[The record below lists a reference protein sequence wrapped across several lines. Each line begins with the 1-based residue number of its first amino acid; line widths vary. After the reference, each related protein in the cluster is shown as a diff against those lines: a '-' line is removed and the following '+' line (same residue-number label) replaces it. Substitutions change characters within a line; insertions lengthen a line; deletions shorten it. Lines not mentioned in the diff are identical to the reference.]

1 MSWLDDMSP
10 DEYFKRMAAAQKG
23 ESSGPIPGAGIKGGV
38 PVDPAQLKKA
48 IETYTKQIKGTLQPQ
63 QAFEDALKGQKQA
76 LVDVTKDID
85 DLNKQID
92 ESLERGDLE
101 AAQAQRQM
109 RDAVAHSA
117 ANRNLKASAINLGIG
132 LTTATATLVGG
143 IATFTKGLLTN
154 QGGVE
159 LAGQLAGT
167 TARATGEAV
176 SSLGSTMS
184 VAGSA
189 VSMFAT
195 SAPGWVKLIAKA
207 FELIGPII
215 EKFGLKAAQLAEEGM
230 QILTNEV
237 VKTRDSFMKLSASGV
252 MFAGGMMEMRQTAG
266 KAGLTLEQMTN
277 AATKN
282 TESLSGMGLG
292 LSQATKRMAG
302 ITGELRRSDMGD
314 QLQKLGYSFEDMAG
328 LSAQTA
334 ANLNAAGKLRSM
346 SDAEVAKVTV
356 QYGRDLKTLQAITGE
371 DAKKKME
378 EARTRAMEADLM
390 AQTLAKGG
398 PEAALKL
405 QQQLATMPD
414 SLKKGYMEFV
424 STGGTAIADA
434 ATNVAIVQN
443 PKIMEQYKTQL
454 NTLGDINKTAS
465 DAFNETKNLNVQTVQ
480 YAKDNVTGMQAIATT
495 ARLTG
500 DSLTTAATAIA
511 NDLLANSTKWTESA
525 VASSNEAADKVKNS
539 TEPLTTSILD
549 LEKKT
554 QDLKVATEQ
563 AMNGMLPLYTKHLT
577 SLVDTIGKVVEKLN
591 AAMEKIKADDA
602 AKNEEDDQSFWN
614 QYGKD
619 LLKVVG
625 GAALTIGAGAV
636 GAFTFG
642 LAAPLSAAM
651 GIAGTGLMADAAVSQ
666 IEKATKEPKT
676 TAKPPESKIPEA
688 PKPKMALGGIATT
701 ASIFGEAGPEA
712 AVPLPDGRTIPVT
725 LKIKDNAPKSVAGM
739 MADMK
744 NKPIPAPQV
753 GRAINRSSNGL
764 DSSPNF
770 GSTKLSKE
778 VSEAYTKLIT
788 EMKTDN
794 TPLIDG
800 LSGMSKILENQT
812 AVTASTDQTMK
823 ELVGLIKAQLSKH
836 DEMINELKNSVTIN
850 QRMLNHAY
858 S

>member
-1 MSWLDDMSP
+1 M
-10 DEYFKRMAAAQKG
+10 
-23 ESSGPIPGAGIKGGV
+23 I
-38 PVDPAQLKKA
+38 
-48 IETYTKQIKGTLQPQ
+48 
-63 QAFEDALKGQKQA
+63 
-76 LVDVTKDID
+76 
-85 DLNKQID
+85 
-92 ESLERGDLE
+92 
-101 AAQAQRQM
+101 
-109 RDAVAHSA
+109 
-117 ANRNLKASAINLGIG
+117 
-132 LTTATATLVGG
+132 GG
-143 IATFTKGLLTN
+143 IATFTKGLLSN

-159 LAGQLAGT
+159 LAGKLAGT
-167 TARATGEAV
+167 SARATGEAV
-176 SSLGSTMS
+176 SSVGSAMGA
-184 VAGSA
+184 AGS
-189 VSMFAT
+189 VIQMFA
-195 SAPGWVKLIAKA
+195 SKMPGWVGLIAKA
-207 FELIGPII
+207 FSFLGPII
-215 EKFGLKAAQLAEEGM
+215 ESLGLKAAQLAQDGIE
-230 QILTNEV
+230 ILTGEV
-237 VKTRDSFMKLSASGV
+237 VKTRDSFMKLSGAGV

-266 KAGLTLEQMTN
+266 VAGLTLEQMTA
-277 AATKN
+277 AATNN
-282 TESLSGMGLG
+282 TESLSAMGLG
-292 LSQATKRMAG
+292 LGQATKRMAG

-314 QLQKLGYSFEDMAG
+314 QLQKLGYSFEEMAG

-405 QQQLATMPD
+405 QQQLATMPE

-465 DAFNETKNLNVQTVQ
+465 DAFNETKNLNVATVQ
-480 YAKDNVTGMQAIATT
+480 YAKDNVGSMQAIATT

-525 VASSNEAADKVKNS
+525 VSASNEAADKVKNS
-539 TEPLTTSILD
+539 TEPLTTSILG

-563 AMNGMLPLYTKHLT
+563 AMNGMLTTYSQHLNT
-577 SLVDTIGKVVEKLN
+577 MVTTVASIVEKLN
-591 AAMEKIKADDA
+591 AAMKQIKVDGE
-602 AKNEEDDQSFWN
+602 AKNEGEDDSFWN

-676 TAKPPESKIPEA
+676 TAKPPENKIPEA

-725 LKIKDNAPKSVAGM
+725 LKIKDVPSVKGVAGM
-739 MADMK
+739 AEDMK
-744 NKPIPAPQV
+744 NKSMFARDWGKTI
-753 GRAINRSSNGL
+753 G
-764 DSSPNF
+764 SPSRKIETPNIDA
-770 GSTKLSKE
+770 TKLSKE
-778 VSEAYTKLIT
+778 TADAYAKLVEGLKTSNEPMT
-788 EMKTDN
+788 E
-794 TPLIDG
+794 G
-800 LSGMSKILENQT
+800 LTSMSKMIENQT
-812 AVTASTDQTMK
+812 TVTASTDQTMK

-836 DEMINELKNSVTIN
+836 DEMINELKNHSSIS
-850 QRMLNHAY
+850 QRMLNSVY